1 MYLNHLRLI
10 VPLLLV
16 AILSS
21 PVMLAEVSSPAD
33 PPKAF
38 LADVDSYV
46 LDSSVHEDRQYQIS
60 VALPRTYQE
69 SEHSYP
75 VLYALDANSEF
86 GIIAETVRL
95 LAIGKKVP
103 EMVVVGIG
111 YPTGGRYMYSVKYR
125 TLDYTP
131 TVDEKWL
138 AEEKSRNLPE
148 LSIPAGTGGAP
159 KFLQFIRK
167 QLIPLIEKQY
177 RVKSD
182 DRILLG
188 HSFGGLFTTYT
199 LFQRNRLFQH
209 FVIGSPSLW
218 WHDRVMF
225 NVEEEYAQ
233 THKSLPARV
242 FISVGSDEDKY
253 KDKDDDEKT
262 VSPFK
267 EFVKVLEK
275 RNYADFKW
283 ESHLFEDETHVSV
296 IPATISRGLRSIY
309 AK

>member
-1 MYLNHLRLI
+1 MYLNHSWLII
-10 VPLLLV
+10 VPLLFV
-16 AILSS
+16 ATLFS
-21 PVMLAEVSSPAD
+21 PITPAEVSSPVA

-38 LADVDSYV
+38 LADIDNYV
-46 LDSSVHEDRQYQIS
+46 LDSSVHQDRQYQIS
-60 VALPRTYQE
+60 VALPRTYKDSNQ
-69 SEHSYP
+69 SYP
-75 VLYALDANSEF
+75 VLYSLDANGEF
-86 GIIAETVRL
+86 GIIAETARM
-95 LAIGKKVP
+95 LAMEEKVP
-103 EMVVVGIG
+103 EIIVVGIG
-111 YPTGGRYMYSVKYR
+111 YPSGGRFLYSVKYR

-138 AEEKSRNLPE
+138 VEEKSRGLPE
-148 LSIPAGTGGAP
+148 FLIPAGTGGAP
-159 KFLQFIRK
+159 KFLQFIRQ
-167 QLIPLIEKQY
+167 QLVPFIEKKY

-188 HSFGGLFTTYT
+188 HSFGGLFTTYALFQGNG
-199 LFQRNRLFQH
+199 LFQR

-218 WHDRVMF
+218 WHNRVIF
-225 NVEEEYAQ
+225 NVEKEYAQ

-253 KDKDDDEKT
+253 NDDNEQT

-296 IPATISRGLRSIY
+296 IPATISRGLCRIY

>member
-1 MYLNHLRLI
+1 MYLNRSWLI

-16 AILSS
+16 ATLSS
-21 PVMLAEVSSPAD
+21 PITPAEVSSLAV

-38 LADVDSYV
+38 LADVDNYV
-46 LDSSVHEDRQYQIS
+46 LNSSVHQDRQYQIS
-60 VALPRTYQE
+60 VALPITYKDSNQ
-69 SEHSYP
+69 SYP
-75 VLYALDANSEF
+75 VLYSLDANGEF
-86 GIIAETVRL
+86 GIIAETARI
-95 LAIGKKVP
+95 LAMGKEVP
-103 EMVVVGIG
+103 ELIVVGIG
-111 YPTGGRYMYSVKYR
+111 YPTGGRFLYSVKYR

-138 AEEKSRNLPE
+138 AKEKSRGLPE
-148 LSIPAGTGGAP
+148 LLIPAGTGGAP

-167 QLIPLIEKQY
+167 QLIPHIEKKY

-182 DRILLG
+182 DRVLLG
-188 HSFGGLFTTYT
+188 LSLGGLFTTYALFQGDG
-199 LFQRNRLFQH
+199 LFQR

-218 WHDRVMF
+218 WQDRVMF

-253 KDKDDDEKT
+253 NDDDEQT

-275 RNYADFKW
+275 RNYANFKW
-283 ESHLFEDETHVSV
+283 ESHLFEGETHVSFV
-296 IPATISRGLRSIY
+296 PATISRGLRRIY